1 MVMSNRSDL
10 LTIERVFA
18 ERVAVLERE
27 PLVPKHFEEAAHRG
41 ERIAGFQVLDPRR
54 VEEVRAN
61 GRNAVTAAVRHYYH
75 HRDVLMTR
83 LKEAGVQP
91 LAVLPRMAWRKLCLA
106 SKLIFVGGSGPVA
119 LNTWPVISR
128 LREGAED
135 EIRATKS
142 RRWGREGVRV
152 PEHHFE
158 VYARNWVR
166 QQPKADLLEML
177 MHSREHRT
185 FIRANSPTA
194 RYVQGPCDVA
204 EIVLPPPPQ
213 DVVTTLLKA
222 RLLDLKTVAEPA
234 AIAFTPTLETIIGR
248 GAREGHPTTT
258 GPVQGFAPINDHQA
272 QQLGYADL
280 DEWRRLCPIIYT
292 EHQSAAAVIAQ
303 FGDFPIER
311 EVVERAVV
319 DEFLPTADAEQEAA
333 ERDLVLNML
342 RDQRVPRSELISPFP
357 EGLAVFVRGGG
368 IGGTGGAE
376 EDEDKPQSGDG
387 AHYGA

>member
-1 MVMSNRSDL
+1 M
-10 LTIERVFA
+10 
-18 ERVAVLERE
+18 
-27 PLVPKHFEEAAHRG
+27 
-41 ERIAGFQVLDPRR
+41 
-54 VEEVRAN
+54 
-61 GRNAVTAAVRHYYH
+61 
-75 HRDVLMTR
+75 
-83 LKEAGVQP
+83 
-91 LAVLPRMAWRKLCLA
+91 
-106 SKLIFVGGSGPVA
+106 
-119 LNTWPVISR
+119 
-128 LREGAED
+128 
-135 EIRATKS
+135 
-142 RRWGREGVRV
+142 
-152 PEHHFE
+152 
-158 VYARNWVR
+158 
-166 QQPKADLLEML
+166 
-177 MHSREHRT
+177 
-185 FIRANSPTA
+185 

-258 GPVQGFAPINDHQA
+258 GPVPGFAPINDHQA

-292 EHQSAAAVIAQ
+292 EHLSAAAVIAQ

-319 DEFLPTADAEQEAA
+319 DEFLPTADAEAEAA
-333 ERDLVLNML
+333 ERDHVFNMI
-342 RDQRVPRSELISPFP
+342 RDQRVPRELISPF
-357 EGLAVFVRGGG
+357 EGLAVLVRGGE
-368 IGGTGGAE
+368 IGGPAGAE